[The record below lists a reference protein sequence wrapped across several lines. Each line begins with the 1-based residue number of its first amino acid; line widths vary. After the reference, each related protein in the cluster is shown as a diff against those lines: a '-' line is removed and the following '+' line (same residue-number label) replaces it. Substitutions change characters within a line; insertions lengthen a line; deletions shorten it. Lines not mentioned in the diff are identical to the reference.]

1 MKQNTVFLRFFA
13 LVLLTAVLSAGCE
26 SGSPG
31 ETAAASCESGDAVE
45 PAAAGFAERIAGS
58 YYACGAETEGEPDVF
73 LEIYFIDGH
82 LIAEADETYA
92 AYWAME
98 LIPSDEADLYRTES
112 DTLQVTAFT
121 FSGFS
126 DFGEYWPESEQY
138 TISITGEGVDFA
150 PADGTTVSY
159 FRDDTPEP
167 QHDPERYRE
176 ILGEGTAAVKD
187 AGLAGGWKAE
197 TEDGTGIFLRIE
209 ENGVLRCLCKRDGE
223 PVRVHIGLAAV
234 DAERT
239 TLTGMTERVGWAE
252 MPWNDTIGYAI
263 GTDGRLTLDAPEDC
277 GMLPGGM
284 KIVFEKQ

>member
-1 MKQNTVFLRFFA
+1 LYGVRQTLPLSWNMKHNTVFFRFFL

-26 SGSPG
+26 SGI
-31 ETAAASCESGDAVE
+31 SGE
-45 PAAAGFAERIAGS
+45 PAEAGFAERIAGT
-58 YYACGAETEGEPDVF
+58 YYTCGEGTDGEPDVC

-98 LIPSDEADLYRTES
+98 LIPTDEADLHRPES

-138 TISITGEGVDFA
+138 TLRITGEGVDFTS
-150 PADGTTVSY
+150 ADGVTISY
-159 FRDDTPEP
+159 LRDDTPEV

-176 ILGEGTAAVKD
+176 VLGEGTGAAD
-187 AGLAGGWKAE
+187 AGLVGRWKAE
-197 TEDGTGIFLRIE
+197 TEDGTGISLRVE
-209 ENGVLRCLCKRDGE
+209 ENGVLYCLCKRDGE
-223 PVRVHIGLAAV
+223 SVRMHIGLAAV

-239 TLTGMTERVGWAE
+239 TLTCMTERVGWAD
-252 MPWNDTIGYAI
+252 MPWNDVVGYAL
-263 GTDGRLTLDAPEDC
+263 GTDGRLTLDVPEDC
-277 GMLPGGM
+277 GMLPSGM